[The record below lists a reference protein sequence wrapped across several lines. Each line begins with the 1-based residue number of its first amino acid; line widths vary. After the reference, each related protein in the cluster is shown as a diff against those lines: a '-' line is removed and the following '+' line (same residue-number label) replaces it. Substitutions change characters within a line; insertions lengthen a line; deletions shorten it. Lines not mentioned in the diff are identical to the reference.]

1 MTTAALPQAR
11 RAGANESVLTEPL
24 WPLYAVLFASLCVV
38 SGLIWDISWHRT
50 IGRDTFWSPPHV
62 LEQVA
67 AVVAG
72 LSCGW
77 NVLRTTFA
85 GSPAEKAR
93 CVRFWGFHGPLGGW
107 VCIWGTLMMIAS
119 APFDNW
125 WHNAYGLDVRIISP
139 PHMVLA
145 WGMLSIQIGAM
156 LTALARQN
164 RGSSAE
170 STRLNYLYV
179 ASAAILLTMHAT
191 VLMEEAAF
199 ANEMHAA
206 RFYVV
211 TSIFFPLA
219 LTAFA
224 RPSRLRWPATSAAL
238 IYLAIDLV
246 AMWALQLTPAEAR
259 LAPIFNPVT
268 HMVPHPFPLLL
279 FAPAL
284 AIDVWL
290 RRFRGSD
297 WLLAPLIGLSY
308 VLLLLT
314 VQWFFAEFLL
324 SPAARNIVFGA
335 DKWDYNIRPGPW
347 VHQYWQL
354 DLDENSLWSPLL
366 FLRGIGLAILVATV
380 SARFGLLVG
389 RGLSRVQ
396 R

>member
-1 MTTAALPQAR
+1 MTTAVLPQNSSA
-11 RAGANESVLTEPL
+11 AEATKLEPV

-38 SGLIWDISWHRT
+38 TGLIWDISWHRS

-62 LEQVA
+62 LEQLA

-72 LSCGW
+72 LTCGW
-77 NVLRTTFA
+77 IVLRTTFA
-85 GSPAEKAR
+85 GSTEQKGR
-93 CVRFWGFHGPLGGW
+93 SVRFWGFYGPLGGW

-145 WGMLSIQIGAM
+145 WGMISIQIGAM

-164 RGSSAE
+164 RTGTDEAN
-170 STRLNYLYV
+170 RLRYLYI
-179 ASAAILLTMHAT
+179 ASVAILLTMHAT
-191 VLMEEAAF
+191 VLIEEAAF
-199 ANEMHAA
+199 PNEMHSS
-206 RFYVV
+206 RFYMV

-224 RPSRLRWPATSAAL
+224 RPSRLRWPATTAAL
-238 IYLAIDLV
+238 IYLAID
-246 AMWALQLTPAEAR
+246 ACIMWALQLSPAEAR

-279 FAPAL
+279 FVPAV
-284 AIDVWL
+284 AIDLWL
-290 RRFRGSD
+290 KRFKGSD

-308 VLLLLT
+308 VALLLA
-314 VQWFFAEFLL
+314 VQWIFAEFLL
-324 SPAARNIVFGA
+324 SPAARNIVFGS
-335 DKWDYNIRPGPW
+335 DIWDYNVNVGSWRHEFW
-347 VHQYWQL
+347 NL
-354 DLDENSLWSPLL
+354 DVDDKGVWSPTL
-366 FLRGIGLAILVATV
+366 FASRIGIAVLIASV
-380 SARFGLLVG
+380 SARLGLQLG
-389 RGLSRVQ
+389 KGMRRVQ